1 MFLQIDKTALFQ
13 IIVNIVTILCCG
25 ADICVVCR
33 LISVHYFRLSYNCK
47 YCEIV
52 TIFYCVQI
60 EKSVHG
66 KILSCEA
73 TNGGE
78 ADTSQKVSRNYRLR
92 GPALHMDHWSC
103 LRNFAKFYRV
113 QRIPLPPPCWKH
125 LVITISQL
133 RIYEDTMLW
142 ALSTRREGLYRG
154 SPGIVILWNVPL
166 TPLVNMLQ
174 PDNLFAYQCR
184 PPPTQHQTPTIKIL
198 FSAAFYA
205 APEKHYFI
213 PQIFVEFI
221 KMIKRASVSYLHF
234 QFSISPACWVQSAQC
249 GCCPQLRARVTQ
261 FLFPLQST
269 SNTTSVR

>member
-1 MFLQIDKTALFQ
+1 MEVIEARICYFDENMKLICHAQRKNSHSMSRIGNLMRQLKKSAFQFL
-13 IIVNIVTILCCG
+13 TIP
-25 ADICVVCR
+25 
-33 LISVHYFRLSYNCK
+33 
-47 YCEIV
+47 
-52 TIFYCVQI
+52 
-60 EKSVHG
+60 
-66 KILSCEA
+66 
-73 TNGGE
+73 
-78 ADTSQKVSRNYRLR
+78 KVPPTVRYRGTFFL
-92 GPALHMDHWSC
+92 PAW
-103 LRNFAKFYRV
+103 
-113 QRIPLPPPCWKH
+113 
-125 LVITISQL
+125 
-133 RIYEDTMLW
+133 LW

-166 TPLVNMLQ
+166 TPLVDMLQ

-213 PQIFVEFI
+213 PKIFVEFI